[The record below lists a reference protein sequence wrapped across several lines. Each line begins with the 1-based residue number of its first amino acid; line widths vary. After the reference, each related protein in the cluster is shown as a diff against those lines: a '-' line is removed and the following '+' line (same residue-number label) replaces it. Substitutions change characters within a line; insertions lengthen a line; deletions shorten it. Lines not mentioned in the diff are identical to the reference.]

1 MAAKKSLWIMTPY
14 FVPGAEYIDLL
25 CLTAARGVDV
35 RIIVPADNDHFFVS
49 WAAQNYYSTL
59 LEAGVKIYNKQGLFS
74 HIKALLVDEDSWGFM
89 GSSNC
94 DSRSFRLNFELDF
107 CYEAGPFVEKMHR
120 QFLDE
125 LAHSTPVTLEEV
137 RRKSFAR
144 QLGEN
149 IFALFT
155 PIL

>member
-1 MAAKKSLWIMTPY
+1 
-14 FVPGAEYIDLL
+14 
-25 CLTAARGVDV
+25 
-35 RIIVPADNDHFFVS
+35 
-49 WAAQNYYSTL
+49 
-59 LEAGVKIYNKQGLFS
+59 
-74 HIKALLVDEDSWGFM
+74 
-89 GSSNC
+89 
-94 DSRSFRLNFELDF
+94 
-107 CYEAGPFVEKMHR
+107 MHR